1 MKIRVNQTL
10 FKEPYMTKRL
20 IVGIAGASGVI
31 YGVRMLE
38 VLKNR
43 GIETHLIISE
53 AGKLNIKIETDYDV
67 EDVLAMADVTYTN
80 KDIAASVAS
89 GSFQTMGM
97 VVAPCTVKTLS
108 GIANSYNENLL
119 IRAADVQL
127 KEKRKLAL
135 MFRETPL
142 HVGHLRLL
150 TLAAEMGAHIVPPV
164 PAFYHH
170 PKTIDDIINQSV
182 GKVLDYMGIEHDLFK
197 RWDNFELEKLS
208 DSSPSGKHCAANN
221 KVCLI
226 KA

>member
-1 MKIRVNQTL
+1 MK
-10 FKEPYMTKRL
+10 KRL

-67 EDVLAMADVTYTN
+67 DEVLAMADITYSN
-80 KDIAASVAS
+80 KQMAASVAS

-97 VVAPCTVKTLS
+97 VIAPCTVKTLS

-150 TLAAEMGAHIVPPV
+150 TQAAEMGAHIVPPI

-197 RWDNFELEKLS
+197 RWDNSELEKLS
-208 DSSPSGKHCAANN
+208 DSSPSGKAGKKDEN
-221 KVCLI
+221 KVI
-226 KA
+226 AMK

>member
-1 MKIRVNQTL
+1 MA
-10 FKEPYMTKRL
+10 KRL
-20 IVGIAGASGVI
+20 ILGISGASGVI

-53 AGKLNIKIETDYDV
+53 AGKINIRIETDYDV
-67 EDVLAMADVTYTN
+67 DEVLAMADVTYSN
-80 KDIAASVAS
+80 KDIVASVAS
-89 GSFQTMGM
+89 GSFLTMGM

-127 KEKRKLAL
+127 KEKRKVAL
-135 MFRETPL
+135 LFRETPL
-142 HVGHLRLL
+142 HKGHLRLL
-150 TLAAEMGAHIVPPV
+150 THAADMGAHIIPPV

-197 RWDNFELEKLS
+197 RWDNEELDKMMKTSATGQNKKKLE
-208 DSSPSGKHCAANN
+208 N
-221 KVCLI
+221 KVFAM
-226 KA
+226 K

>member
-1 MKIRVNQTL
+1 MK
-10 FKEPYMTKRL
+10 KRL

-31 YGVRMLE
+31 YGVRLLE
-38 VLKNR
+38 VLKQTD
-43 GIETHLIISE
+43 IETHLIMSD
-53 AGKLNIKIETDYDV
+53 AGKLNIRIETSYDV
-67 EDVLAMADVTYTN
+67 DAVLSMADVTYAN
-80 KDIAASVAS
+80 RDIAASVAS

-97 VVAPCTVKTLS
+97 VIAPCTVKTLS

-170 PKTIDDIINQSV
+170 PETIDDIINQSV
-182 GKVLDYMGIEHDLFK
+182 GKVLDYIGIKHDLFR
-197 RWDNFELEKLS
+197 RWDNSELEKLK
-208 DSSPSGKHCAANN
+208 SGLN
-221 KVCLI
+221 
-226 KA
+226 

>member
-1 MKIRVNQTL
+1 
-10 FKEPYMTKRL
+10 MTKRL

-67 EDVLAMADVTYTN
+67 EDVLAMADFTYTN
-80 KDIAASVAS
+80 KQIAASVAS

-97 VVAPCTVKTLS
+97 VIAPCTVKTLS

-197 RWDNFELEKLS
+197 RWDNSELEKLGETPANTHVTEKSKES
-208 DSSPSGKHCAANN
+208 DC
-221 KVCLI
+221 KVVAM
-226 KA
+226 K

>member
-1 MKIRVNQTL
+1 
-10 FKEPYMTKRL
+10 MTKRL
-20 IVGIAGASGVI
+20 IVGISGASGVI
-31 YGVRMLE
+31 YGVRLLE

-43 GIETHLIISE
+43 GIETHLIISD
-53 AGKLNIKIETDYDV
+53 AGKLNIRIETDYDV
-67 EDVLAMADVTYTN
+67 EDVLGMADVTYTN

-89 GSFQTMGM
+89 GSFLTLGM

-135 MFRETPL
+135 LFRETPL
-142 HVGHLRLL
+142 HKGHLRLL
-150 TLAAEMGAHIVPPV
+150 TQAADMGAHIIPPV

-182 GKVLDYMGIEHDLFK
+182 GKVLDYIGIEHDLFK
-197 RWDNFELEKLS
+197 RWDNSELDKLM
-208 DSSPSGKHCAANN
+208 SGSARSKHKKKAED
-221 KVCLI
+221 KLI
-226 KA
+226 SIK

>member
-1 MKIRVNQTL
+1 MA
-10 FKEPYMTKRL
+10 KRL

-43 GIETHLIISE
+43 GIETHLIISD
-53 AGKLNIKIETDYDV
+53 AGKLNIRIETDYDV
-67 EDVLAMADVTYTN
+67 DEVLAMADVTYTN

-89 GSFQTMGM
+89 GSFLTMGM

-127 KEKRKLAL
+127 KEKRKLVL
-135 MFRETPL
+135 LFRETPL

-150 TLAAEMGAHIVPPV
+150 THATEMGAHIIPPV

-197 RWDNFELEKLS
+197 RWDNSELDKLMKKSKTPEEKLI
-208 DSSPSGKHCAANN
+208 A
-221 KVCLI
+221 I
-226 KA
+226 K

>member
-1 MKIRVNQTL
+1 
-10 FKEPYMTKRL
+10 MTKRL

-67 EDVLAMADVTYTN
+67 EDVLAMADFTYTN
-80 KDIAASVAS
+80 KQIAASVAS

-197 RWDNFELEKLS
+197 RWDNSELEKLGETPANSHVTEKSKES
-208 DSSPSGKHCAANN
+208 DC
-221 KVCLI
+221 KVVAM
-226 KA
+226 K

>member
-1 MKIRVNQTL
+1 
-10 FKEPYMTKRL
+10 MTKRL

-31 YGVRMLE
+31 YGVRLLE
-38 VLKNR
+38 VLKQAD
-43 GIETHLIISE
+43 IETHLIISE
-53 AGKLNIKIETDYDV
+53 AGKLNIRIETSYDV
-67 EDVLAMADVTYTN
+67 DDVLSMADATYTN
-80 KDIAASVAS
+80 RDIAASVAS

-170 PKTIDDIINQSV
+170 PETLDDIINQSV
-182 GKVLDYMGIEHDLFK
+182 GKVLDFIGISHTLFK
-197 RWDNFELEKLS
+197 RWDNSELEKLNS
-208 DSSPSGKHCAANN
+208 ELN
-221 KVCLI
+221 
-226 KA
+226 

>member
-1 MKIRVNQTL
+1 M
-10 FKEPYMTKRL
+10 EKRL

-53 AGKLNIKIETDYDV
+53 AGKLNIRIETDYNVDEV
-67 EDVLAMADVTYTN
+67 MAMADVTYNN

-97 VVAPCTVKTLS
+97 VVTPCTVKTLS

-119 IRAADVQL
+119 VRAADVQL

-170 PKTIDDIINQSV
+170 PKTLDDIINQSV
-182 GKVLDYMGIEHDLFK
+182 GKVLDYIGIEHDLFK
-197 RWDNFELEKLS
+197 RWDNSELEKLAGTS
-208 DSSPSGKHCAANN
+208 RDT
-221 KVCLI
+221 
-226 KA
+226 

>member
-1 MKIRVNQTL
+1 
-10 FKEPYMTKRL
+10 MTKRL

-31 YGVRMLE
+31 YGIRMLE
-38 VLKNR
+38 VLKTR

-53 AGKLNIKIETDYDV
+53 AGKLNIRIETDYDV
-67 EDVLAMADVTYTN
+67 DEVLAMADFTYTN
-80 KDIAASVAS
+80 NDIAASVAS
-89 GSFQTMGM
+89 GSFLTMGM

-142 HVGHLRLL
+142 HIGHLRLL
-150 TLAAEMGAHIVPPV
+150 TQAAEMGAHIIPPV

-182 GKVLDYMGIEHDLFK
+182 GKVLDCMGIEHDLFK
-197 RWDNFELEKLS
+197 RWDNSELDKLLNKSKTPEEKLI
-208 DSSPSGKHCAANN
+208 A
-221 KVCLI
+221 I
-226 KA
+226 K

>member
-1 MKIRVNQTL
+1 
-10 FKEPYMTKRL
+10 MTKRL

-53 AGKLNIKIETDYDV
+53 AGKLNIKIETDYEVD
-67 EDVLAMADVTYTN
+67 EVLAMADVTYSN
-80 KDIAASVAS
+80 KQMAASVAS
-89 GSFQTMGM
+89 GSFRTMGM
-97 VVAPCTVKTLS
+97 VIAPCTVKTLS
-108 GIANSYNENLL
+108 GIAHSYNENLL

-150 TLAAEMGAHIVPPV
+150 TQAAEMGAHIVPPI

-197 RWDNFELEKLS
+197 RWDNSELEKLEA
-208 DSSPSGKHCAANN
+208 SSEKPGKKDEN
-221 KVCLI
+221 KVI
-226 KA
+226 AMK

>member
-1 MKIRVNQTL
+1 
-10 FKEPYMTKRL
+10 MTKRL

-67 EDVLAMADVTYTN
+67 DDVLAMADFTYTN
-80 KDIAASVAS
+80 KQIAASVAS

-97 VVAPCTVKTLS
+97 VIAPCTVKTLS

-197 RWDNFELEKLS
+197 RWDNSELDKLMNTS
-208 DSSPSGKHCAANN
+208 AIGKDDQKYKN
-221 KVCLI
+221 KI
-226 KA
+226 TAMK

>member
-1 MKIRVNQTL
+1 
-10 FKEPYMTKRL
+10 MTKRL

-53 AGKLNIKIETDYDV
+53 AGKLNIRIETDYDV
-67 EDVLAMADVTYTN
+67 DEVLAMADITYSN
-80 KDIAASVAS
+80 KQMAASVAS

-97 VVAPCTVKTLS
+97 VIAPCTVKTLS

-142 HVGHLRLL
+142 HVGHLRLM
-150 TLAAEMGAHIVPPV
+150 TQAAEMGAHIVPPI

-197 RWDNFELEKLS
+197 RWDNSELEKLETVS
-208 DSSPSGKHCAANN
+208 QTPGKKNGS
-221 KVCLI
+221 KVI
-226 KA
+226 AMK

>member
-1 MKIRVNQTL
+1 
-10 FKEPYMTKRL
+10 MTKRL

-53 AGKLNIKIETDYDV
+53 AGKLNIRIETDYDV
-67 EDVLAMADVTYTN
+67 DEVLAMADITYSN
-80 KDIAASVAS
+80 KQMAASVAS

-97 VVAPCTVKTLS
+97 VIAPCTVKTLS

-142 HVGHLRLL
+142 HVGHLRLM
-150 TLAAEMGAHIVPPV
+150 TQAAEMGAHIVPPI

-197 RWDNFELEKLS
+197 RWDNSELEKLEAVS
-208 DSSPSGKHCAANN
+208 QTPGKKNGS
-221 KVCLI
+221 KVI
-226 KA
+226 AMK

>member
-170 PKTIDDIINQSV
+170 PKTIDDIML
-182 GKVLDYMGIEHDLFK
+182 K
-197 RWDNFELEKLS
+197 
-208 DSSPSGKHCAANN
+208 
-221 KVCLI
+221 
-226 KA
+226 

>member
-1 MKIRVNQTL
+1 MA
-10 FKEPYMTKRL
+10 KRL

-38 VLKNR
+38 VLKNQ

-53 AGKLNIKIETDYDV
+53 AGKLNIRIETDYDV
-67 EDVLAMADVTYTN
+67 DDVLAMADFTYTN

-89 GSFQTMGM
+89 GSFLTMGM

-127 KEKRKLAL
+127 KEKRKVAL
-135 MFRETPL
+135 LFRETPL
-142 HVGHLRLL
+142 HKGHLRLL
-150 TLAAEMGAHIVPPV
+150 TQAADMGAHIIPPV

-182 GKVLDYMGIEHDLFK
+182 GKVLDYIGIEHDLFQ
-197 RWDNFELEKLS
+197 RWDNSELDKLMNKS
-208 DSSPSGKHCAANN
+208 AAGKN
-221 KVCLI
+221 KNTCDKKMVAI
-226 KA
+226 K

>member
-1 MKIRVNQTL
+1 MK
-10 FKEPYMTKRL
+10 KRL

-31 YGVRMLE
+31 YGVRLLE
-38 VLKNR
+38 VLKQTD
-43 GIETHLIISE
+43 IETHLIMSD
-53 AGKLNIKIETDYDV
+53 AGKLNIRIETNYDV
-67 EDVLAMADVTYTN
+67 DAVLSMADVTYAN
-80 KDIAASVAS
+80 RDIAASVAS

-97 VVAPCTVKTLS
+97 VIAPCTVKTLS

-170 PKTIDDIINQSV
+170 PETIDDIINQSV
-182 GKVLDYMGIEHDLFK
+182 GKVLDYIGIEHDLFR
-197 RWDNFELEKLS
+197 RWDNLELEKLK
-208 DSSPSGKHCAANN
+208 SGLN
-221 KVCLI
+221 
-226 KA
+226 

>member
-1 MKIRVNQTL
+1 
-10 FKEPYMTKRL
+10 MTKRL

-38 VLKNR
+38 MLKNR

-208 DSSPSGKHCAANN
+208 DSPPSGKHCAANN

>member
-1 MKIRVNQTL
+1 
-10 FKEPYMTKRL
+10 MTKKL

-43 GIETHLIISE
+43 GIETHLIISD
-53 AGKLNIKIETDYDV
+53 AGKLNIRIETDYDV
-67 EDVLAMADVTYTN
+67 DEVLAMADVTYTN

-89 GSFQTMGM
+89 GSFLTMGM

-135 MFRETPL
+135 LFRETPL
-142 HVGHLRLL
+142 HIGHLRLL
-150 TLAAEMGAHIVPPV
+150 TQAADMGAHIIPPV

-182 GKVLDYMGIEHDLFK
+182 GKVLDYIGIEHDLFK
-197 RWDNFELEKLS
+197 RWDNSELDKLLKKSKTSEEKLIAL
-208 DSSPSGKHCAANN
+208 K
-221 KVCLI
+221 
-226 KA
+226 

>member
-1 MKIRVNQTL
+1 
-10 FKEPYMTKRL
+10 MTKRL

-31 YGVRMLE
+31 YGIRMLE

-53 AGKLNIKIETDYDV
+53 AGKLNIRIETDYDV
-67 EDVLAMADVTYTN
+67 DQVLSMADVTYTN

-89 GSFQTMGM
+89 GSFLTMGM

-142 HVGHLRLL
+142 HKGHLRLL
-150 TLAAEMGAHIVPPV
+150 TLAAEMGAHIIPPV

-182 GKVLDYMGIEHDLFK
+182 GKVLDYMGIAHDLFK
-197 RWDNFELEKLS
+197 RWDNAELDKLVNKQKKSEEKLI
-208 DSSPSGKHCAANN
+208 A
-221 KVCLI
+221 I
-226 KA
+226 K